1 MHMYATNF
9 YGGNGIV
16 GAQVRCTHDSLL
28 QYYIKHFLI
37 QISLFG
43 RFLLGLVW
51 PWHASIRVRTRFVSL
66 CMGTVLLIRWEQLL
80 PWIHRFVCNLL
91 LQKTALS
98 DLSSYQGQIFESF
111 NMAALWKLP
120 CIFICE
126 NNKYGMGT
134 SVERA
139 SASTDYYKRGDYIP
153 GIRVTVFFVLFLVF
167 LDASPSF
174 YNHQCM
180 QFFFTDVHKRHM
192 WENKSDPFLCFLQ
205 VDGMDVLGVREA
217 TRFAADYCRSGK
229 VKEKWHISLTYQV
242 KEGL

>member
-51 PWHASIRVRTRFVSL
+51 PWHASIRVRMRFVLL
-66 CMGTVLLIRWEQLL
+66 CMGTELLIRWEQLL

-153 GIRVTVFFVLFLVF
+153 GIRVTVFLFVFFLPQPHFIITSACNFFLRMYIKGTCEKISQALFFVF
-167 LDASPSF
+167 SRWMVWMFS
-174 YNHQCM
+174 
-180 QFFFTDVHKRHM
+180 V
-192 WENKSDPFLCFLQ
+192 WERQPGLQ
-205 VDGMDVLGVREA
+205 QII
-217 TRFAADYCRSGK
+217 ADLER
-229 VKEKWHISLTYQV
+229 
-242 KEGL
+242 